1 MSIHNI
7 YNLTMTSYYN
17 NSSHSEVNIHE
28 YFKDVLHNYVNV
40 DVYNTINSTRTS
52 IHKQLFDIIKYG
64 SNYVQRSIS
73 ADNMLYVDI
82 LIILLTIFYILS
94 IIYRQVVSIL
104 CKKNIHEEDDEEEEE
119 EDDDEEEEEDD
130 EEEEEDED
138 DDDDD
143 DYEEDEEDD
152 DDDDDDDEDE
162 EDEDIL
168 DDIDEIDKT
177 VLIFIRTYSR
187 LEDTY
192 VIFGRD
198 CDAYKDELKM
208 MKCRFLPKLI
218 VGSKGWLFN
227 KTEYNVLNQWYK
239 NVTRSP

>member
-1 MSIHNI
+1 MKNKMKRNVSQ
-7 YNLTMTSYYN
+7 TSD
-17 NSSHSEVNIHE
+17 E
-28 YFKDVLHNYVNV
+28 D
-40 DVYNTINSTRTS
+40 
-52 IHKQLFDIIKYG
+52 
-64 SNYVQRSIS
+64 
-73 ADNMLYVDI
+73 
-82 LIILLTIFYILS
+82 LL
-94 IIYRQVVSIL
+94 
-104 CKKNIHEEDDEEEEE
+104 KNELKEN
-119 EDDDEEEEEDD
+119 EEEEEDD
-130 EEEEEDED
+130 EEEEEDDEED

-143 DYEEDEEDD
+143 DYEEDDE
-152 DDDDDDDEDE
+152 DDDEDDE
-162 EDEDIL
+162 DEEDEDEDIL